1 MDGESLAIK
10 TINENFGLN
19 ITEYATIDFSG
30 LIHIINDI
38 GGIEVNISKS
48 EMEYINNN
56 VNDLYKITGNNI
68 KKLTSYGNITLNGE
82 QALTHSRNRTVGN
95 DFTRAER
102 QREVLE
108 AVMNKMISMGYS
120 EIINMSDSLL
130 KEVKTN
136 INVWDY
142 TGQLTDILLNT
153 NSYCSNIISIQVPNS
168 DYAEGDYIGGVYYFV
183 PDTEKMKQDMI
194 DNIYNK

>member
-1 MDGESLAIK
+1 M
-10 TINENFGLN
+10 
-19 ITEYATIDFSG
+19 
-30 LIHIINDI
+30 
-38 GGIEVNISKS
+38 
-48 EMEYINNN
+48 
-56 VNDLYKITGNNI
+56 
-68 KKLTSYGNITLNGE
+68 
-82 QALTHSRNRTVGN
+82 GN

-168 DYAEGDYIGGVYYFV
+168 DYAEGDYIGGVFFFV